1 MWSVGQGRSIV
12 SERVMGVV
20 RGVLTVL
27 VVGDAIG
34 SQSHT
39 EIGGMGCV
47 FSVGSVGETY
57 FSVDMHWRG
66 AQP

>member
-1 MWSVGQGRSIV
+1 
-12 SERVMGVV
+12 MGVV